1 MSSSCRDRHDS
12 PGFAVRAGLSPDDRV
27 APAAR
32 HEQNPGKAARKPIL
46 IRDCPPRRKAVVA
59 GRQEELLGERTD
71 RRGRSTRPAPQ
82 GVSQGQDGDTC
93 PTGSVHT
100 SRRSTKRPG
109 SPPAGR
115 RRAKLPAA
123 VALQHRLGERRVEVD
138 QRPPGQ
144 LPGEEG
150 GRCSLQALAQAVQE
164 ELVQL
169 VGTDP
174 GQLDGFDL
182 LLAQAG
188 LAKISNR
195 LRVLGPDLLE
205 GSPGCPG
212 GTAE

>member
-1 MSSSCRDRHDS
+1 MAIHVQPEAFTRVDVRPRDRDHR
-12 PGFAVRAGLSPDDRV
+12 PRV
-27 APAAR
+27 
-32 HEQNPGKAARKPIL
+32 
-46 IRDCPPRRKAVVA
+46 DA
-59 GRQEELLGERTD
+59 GRSFPPPWLCSTGSGER
-71 RRGRSTRPAPQ
+71 
-82 GVSQGQDGDTC
+82 C
-93 PTGSVHT
+93 
-100 SRRSTKRPG
+100 
-109 SPPAGR
+109 
-115 RRAKLPAA
+115 
-123 VALQHRLGERRVEVD
+123 VEAD

-195 LRVLGPDLLE
+195 LGVLGPDLLE